1 MRLFEPRLPRGCRPL
16 LVSSVRGVEL
26 AEEVAGEPEFP
37 ELSELS
43 GLSRQ
48 ERLDY
53 LRQRMAAVP
62 ARGESVSVR
71 LPVENSFPATPDSH
85 VVGVL
90 PVPAALAAL
99 LPRRGLARG
108 SVVSVSG
115 ATSLLLGLVASVTA
129 GGGHVA
135 VIGHPRLGIL
145 AAVEMG
151 ARLERLALIPDPGAD
166 PVEIA
171 AVLLDGMDL
180 VVLGLGGMSVA
191 PSRAR
196 AVVARARS
204 KGSTLVVTDGYW
216 DGAEMRLD
224 ARVCGYAGLGNG
236 SQDRGCGRLRS
247 LSLTVCAR
255 GRSFQPRT
263 TRLDV
268 GSEQGRV
275 EWVGAPEPV
284 VALEAGPIAEP
295 TAVVGL

>member
-1 MRLFEPRLPRGCRPL
+1 M
-16 LVSSVRGVEL
+16 
-26 AEEVAGEPEFP
+26 AGEPGFP
-37 ELSELS
+37 VPGSPELS

-53 LRQRMAAVP
+53 LRRRMAAVP
-62 ARGESVSVR
+62 ARGESVAGR
-71 LPVENSFPATPDSH
+71 APVDGGFPATGTSTAPDSH
-85 VVGVL
+85 AAGVL
-90 PVPAALAAL
+90 PVPAALAGL
-99 LPRRGLARG
+99 LPRGGLVRG

-115 ATSLLLGLVASVTA
+115 AASLLLGLVASVTA

-135 VIGHPRLGIL
+135 VIGHPRLGVL

-151 ARLERLALIPDPGAD
+151 AQLERLALIPDPGAD

-180 VVLGLGGMSVA
+180 VVLGLGGASVA

-204 KGSTLVVTDGYW
+204 KGATLVVTDGHW
-216 DGAEMRLD
+216 DGAEMRLE
-224 ARVCGYAGLGNG
+224 ARVHGYAGLGNG

-247 LSLTVCAR
+247 LSLAVCAR

-268 GSEQGRV
+268 RSAQGRV

-284 VALEAGPIAEP
+284 VPLGNVPFPEP
-295 TAVVGL
+295 VEVVGL

>member
-1 MRLFEPRLPRGCRPL
+1 M
-16 LVSSVRGVEL
+16 
-26 AEEVAGEPEFP
+26 AEVAGEPGFP
-37 ELSELS
+37 VPGSPELS

-53 LRQRMAAVP
+53 LRRRMAAVP
-62 ARGESVSVR
+62 ARGESVASR
-71 LPVENSFPATPDSH
+71 APVESAFPTTGTSAAPDSH
-85 VVGVL
+85 AAGVL
-90 PVPAALAAL
+90 PVPAALAEL
-99 LPRRGLARG
+99 LPRGGLVRG

-135 VIGHPRLGIL
+135 VIGHPRLGVL

-151 ARLERLALIPDPGAD
+151 AQLERLALIPDPGAD

-180 VVLGLGGMSVA
+180 VVLGLGGASVA

-204 KGSTLVVTDGYW
+204 KGATLVVTDGHW
-216 DGAEMRLD
+216 DGAEMRLE
-224 ARVCGYAGLGNG
+224 ARVHGYAGLGNG

-247 LSLTVCAR
+247 LSLAVCAR

-268 GSEQGRV
+268 RSAQGRV
-275 EWVGAPEPV
+275 EWVSAPEPV
-284 VALEAGPIAEP
+284 APLEAAPFPGPVE
-295 TAVVGL
+295 VVGL

>member
-1 MRLFEPRLPRGCRPL
+1 MVPN
-16 LVSSVRGVEL
+16 VRGVEL
-26 AEEVAGEPEFP
+26 AEVVGEPEFP
-37 ELSELS
+37 VPGSPELS

-53 LRQRMAAVP
+53 LRRRMAAVP
-62 ARGESVSVR
+62 ARGESVAR
-71 LPVENSFPATPDSH
+71 RAPVESAPPSAGASAVPDSH
-85 VVGVL
+85 AAGVL
-90 PVPAALAAL
+90 PVPAALAEL
-99 LPRRGLARG
+99 LPRGGLVRG

-129 GGGHVA
+129 DGGHVA
-135 VIGHPRLGIL
+135 VIGHPRLGVL

-151 ARLERLALIPDPGAD
+151 AQLERLALIPDPGAD

-180 VVLGLGGMSVA
+180 VVLGLGGASVA

-204 KGSTLVVTDGYW
+204 KGSTLVVTDGHW
-216 DGAEMRLD
+216 DGAEMRLE
-224 ARVCGYAGLGNG
+224 ARVHGYAGLGNG

-247 LSLTVCAR
+247 LSLAVCAR

-268 GSEQGRV
+268 RSAQGRV
-275 EWVGAPEPV
+275 EWVSAPEAVVPLEHTPV
-284 VALEAGPIAEP
+284 PEGAE
-295 TAVVGL
+295 VVGL

>member
-1 MRLFEPRLPRGCRPL
+1 M
-16 LVSSVRGVEL
+16 
-26 AEEVAGEPEFP
+26 ADVAAVPESAAP
-37 ELSELS
+37 PELS

-48 ERLDY
+48 ERLDF
-53 LRQRMAAVP
+53 LRRRMAAVP
-62 ARGESVSVR
+62 ARGESVANRAPMEGALHTPGKS
-71 LPVENSFPATPDSH
+71 SAPDSDTA
-85 VVGVL
+85 GVL
-90 PVPAALAAL
+90 PVPAALADL
-99 LPRRGLARG
+99 LPRGGLVRG

-129 GGGHVA
+129 DGGHVA
-135 VIGHPRLGIL
+135 VIGHPQLGLL

-151 ARLERLALIPDPGAD
+151 AQLERLALIPDPGAD

-180 VVLGLGGMSVA
+180 VVLGLGGASVA

-204 KGSTLVVTDGYW
+204 KGSTLVVTDGHW

-224 ARVCGYAGLGNG
+224 ARVRGYAGLGKG
-236 SQDRGCGRLRS
+236 SQERGCGRLRS
-247 LSLTVCAR
+247 LSLAVCAR

-268 GSEQGRV
+268 RSAQGRV
-275 EWVGAPEPV
+275 EWVSTPDT
-284 VALEAGPIAEP
+284 ALPEAGFPEAAE
-295 TAVVGL
+295 VVGL

>member
-1 MRLFEPRLPRGCRPL
+1 M
-16 LVSSVRGVEL
+16 
-26 AEEVAGEPEFP
+26 AEVA
-37 ELSELS
+37 ELS

-53 LRQRMAAVP
+53 LRRRMTAVP
-62 ARGESVSVR
+62 ARGEAVADPS
-71 LPVENSFPATPDSH
+71 PDATTAD
-85 VVGVL
+85 VL
-90 PVPAALAAL
+90 PVPAALAEL
-99 LPRRGLARG
+99 LPQGGLVRG

-135 VIGHPRLGIL
+135 VIGQPRFGVL

-151 ARLERLALIPDPGAD
+151 AQLDRLALIPDPGAD

-180 VVLGLGGMSVA
+180 VVLGLGGASVT

-204 KGSTLVVTDGYW
+204 KGSTLIVTEGHW
-216 DGAEMRLD
+216 DGAELRLD
-224 ARVCGYAGLGNG
+224 ARVHGYAGLGNG
-236 SQDRGCGRLRS
+236 TRDRGCGRLRS
-247 LSLTVCAR
+247 LSLAVCAR

-268 GSEQGRV
+268 RAVQGRV
-275 EWVGAPEPV
+275 EWVGQSRPAVSPLPV
-284 VALEAGPIAEP
+284 E
-295 TAVVGL
+295 VVGL

>member
-1 MRLFEPRLPRGCRPL
+1 M
-16 LVSSVRGVEL
+16 
-26 AEEVAGEPEFP
+26 AGEPGLP
-37 ELSELS
+37 VPGAPELS

-53 LRQRMAAVP
+53 LRRRMAAVP
-62 ARGESVSVR
+62 ARGESVASR
-71 LPVENSFPATPDSH
+71 APVEGGFPATGTSAAPDSH
-85 VVGVL
+85 AAGVL
-90 PVPAALAAL
+90 PVPAALAGL
-99 LPRRGLARG
+99 LPRGGLVRG

-135 VIGHPRLGIL
+135 VIGHPRLGVL

-151 ARLERLALIPDPGAD
+151 AQLERLALIPDPGAD

-180 VVLGLGGMSVA
+180 VVLGLGGASVA

-204 KGSTLVVTDGYW
+204 KGATLVVTDGHW
-216 DGAEMRLD
+216 DGAEMRLE
-224 ARVCGYAGLGNG
+224 ARVHGYAGLGNG
-236 SQDRGCGRLRS
+236 SQDGGCRRLRS
-247 LSLTVCAR
+247 LSLAVYAR

-268 GSEQGRV
+268 RSAQGRV
-275 EWVGAPEPV
+275 EWVSAPEPMV
-284 VALEAGPIAEP
+284 SLGNVPFPDPVE
-295 TAVVGL
+295 VVGL